1 MGWLRVDDAFTDHPK
16 IAGLSDRAFRAHV
29 EGLVY
34 CARYL
39 TDGQVPKAKGPT
51 PRVASELE
59 RAGLWSSTKR
69 GWVIHDFLDYNPS
82 RSDTLARRE
91 ARAIAGAKGAASRWQ
106 RDRTPD
112 RMSVGDAPVPEP
124 LPLPQDQ
131 EQPLA
136 TDKPS
141 RPRDELFEALAE
153 VEGADLS
160 ALTRSARGK
169 LNAAA
174 KQLREVNATADDVR
188 ARAAIYR
195 RVHPSWDLTAPSLV
209 KFWPSLNGSDR
220 FGARPAPSRSVDDM
234 TDEELEELTRGG

>member
-51 PRVASELE
+51 ARVASELE

-82 RSDTLARRE
+82 RSETLAKRD
-91 ARAIAGAKGAASRWQ
+91 AKSMAGAKGAAARWQ
-106 RDRTPD
+106 RPRQSTL
-112 RMSVGDAPVPEP
+112 DAPEP
-124 LPLPQDQ
+124 LPQPQDQ
-131 EQPLA
+131 TPA
-136 TDKPS
+136 SAKRT
-141 RPRDELFEALAE
+141 RPRDELFEALAD

-169 LNAAA
+169 LNAAT
-174 KQLREVNATADDVR
+174 KQLREVDATADDVR

-195 RVHPSWDLTAPSLV
+195 RKHPTWELTAPSLV
-209 KFWPSLNGSDR
+209 KFWPSLNGSVADTR
-220 FGARPAPSRSVDDM
+220 PTPDQGLDDSWLFEGAEDA
-234 TDEELEELTRGG
+234 